1 MWTSRTSS
9 NFFRRIWLPAPLD
22 AQVFRQVSL
31 DRLLRLDAA
40 LSARLRIAERPGP
53 LRTSAGL
60 LAHSGD
66 SWVWGLLLLAAWQL
80 GGLEWLP
87 RVRAALIG
95 ILVTAAVVQGLK
107 LVFRRRRPEGQW
119 GKIYRLTDPH
129 SFPSGHA
136 ARAILLAVLGL
147 FLGPTWLAVALLL
160 WAPLVV
166 LARVAMGVH
175 YVSDV
180 AVGAVLGGA
189 VGLAVGV
196 I

>member
-1 MWTSRTSS
+1 MLSRAS
-9 NFFRRIWLPAPLD
+9 
-22 AQVFRQVSL
+22 
-31 DRLLRLDAA
+31 RLDASM
-40 LSARLRIAERPGP
+40 SARLRIAEKPGA
-53 LRTSAGL
+53 LRTFAAI

-66 SWVWGLLLLAAWQL
+66 SWVWGLLLLAAWRL
-80 GGLEWLP
+80 GGPEWLP
-87 RVRAALIG
+87 QVRAALIG

-136 ARAILLAVLGL
+136 ARAIMLAVLGL
-147 FLGPTWLAVALLL
+147 YLGPLWLTAVLLV

-175 YVSDV
+175 YASDV
-180 AVGAVLGGA
+180 IVGVLIGGI
-189 VGLAVGV
+189 VGLGV
-196 I
+196 WFNFT

>member
-1 MWTSRTSS
+1 MT
-9 NFFRRIWLPAPLD
+9 LD
-22 AQVFRQVSL
+22 EVLQK
-31 DRLLRLDAA
+31 DAA
-40 LSARLRIAERPGP
+40 LSARLRITEKPGP
-53 LRTSAGL
+53 LRTFAAI

-66 SWVWGLLLLAAWQL
+66 SWVWGLLLLAAWRL
-80 GGLEWLP
+80 GGPDWLP

-95 ILVTAAVVQGLK
+95 ILATAAVVQGLK

-136 ARAILLAVLGL
+136 ARAIFLAVLSL
-147 FLGPTWLAVALLL
+147 FLGPPWLILVLVI
-160 WAPLVV
+160 WSPLVV

-180 AVGAVLGGA
+180 LVGAVLGGI
-189 VGLAVGV
+189 VGLAAGYLVV
-196 I
+196 